1 MRFITREDKE
11 RAEERA
17 EVAQEREEDIPV
29 SNVRF
34 AIIVPE
40 LTLFY
45 EDGRLV
51 EITCG
56 DDRYVKAGM

>member
-11 RAEERA
+11 RQEARPEGAEAR
-17 EVAQEREEDIPV
+17 VDDVPM